1 MLSRL
6 LPPLGH
12 LLGVLAILISIAHAD
27 LISSLTSQSFTV
39 LVPSS
44 SGYSNAST
52 AFNLRF
58 TFKPAAIVFPKST
71 QDVSTILK
79 LATSFRHQAVAR
91 SGGHSYIANG
101 LGGENGVIVVD
112 LSNFKTVS
120 VDPSTKIATIGPG
133 IRLGDVALALNSNG
147 RAMPHGTCTYVGFG
161 GHSGHGGYGFTSRKW
176 GLTLDTITSLEVVLA
191 NGTIVTASSSSQS
204 DLFWALR
211 GSSSSFG
218 IVTAIHA
225 NTFAAPSST
234 TIFEYTWNLSA
245 SEASASLAAF
255 QSFVLSP
262 NLPQEFG
269 AEIVLTPGSSK
280 GRVVF
285 GLTGGWYAPADQFNT
300 VIALLLAKL
309 PTPANKTVTVGTYIH
324 SVQLLG
330 GLGQL
335 RTDGI
340 PDMLDTFYA
349 KSLMTP
355 EASPMSTASMNAFMN
370 YLANQG
376 FGTNTNWF
384 VEVELYGGTNSAI
397 NNVPLDATA
406 FAHRSSM
413 FTIQFYTSAPQGIP
427 PFPSQGFSL
436 LDGKRM
442 VDSIVDNNPKGWD
455 YGAYTN
461 YIDDRLNN
469 WQNLYYG
476 THYPRLKGLKDQYD
490 PNDIFKFPLS
500 IEE

>member
-1 MLSRL
+1 MLSHTF
-6 LPPLGH
+6 PPLGH
-12 LLGVLAILISIAHAD
+12 LLGVLAIFISIVHAD
-27 LISSLTSQSFTV
+27 LISNLTSQSFTV
-39 LVPSS
+39 LEPSS

-58 TFKPAAIVFPKST
+58 TFKPAAVAFPKSA

-101 LGGENGVIVVD
+101 LGGQNGIIIVD
-112 LSNFKTVS
+112 MSNFNTVS
-120 VDPSTKIATIGPG
+120 VDPSTNIATIGPG
-133 IRLGDVALALNSNG
+133 NRLGDVALALNSNG
-147 RAMPHGTCTYVGFG
+147 RAMPHGTCPYVGIG

-176 GLTLDTITSLEVVLA
+176 GLTLDTIMSLDVVLA
-191 NGTIVTASSSSQS
+191 NGTIVTASSSSHS

-225 NTFAAPSST
+225 ITFAAPSSVT
-234 TIFEYTWNLSA
+234 VFEYSWNLSA
-245 SEASASLAAF
+245 SEASSSLAAF

-262 NLPQEFG
+262 NFPQEFG
-269 AEIVLTPGSSK
+269 GEIVLTPGSSK
-280 GRVVF
+280 GRVAF
-285 GLTGGWYAPADQFNT
+285 GIHGGWYAPADQFNT
-300 VIALLLAKL
+300 VIAPLLAKL
-309 PTPANKTVTVGTYIH
+309 PTPANKTLTVGTYIN

-330 GLGQL
+330 GLGRL
-335 RTDGI
+335 NTVGI
-340 PDMLDTFYA
+340 PDTPNTFYA

-355 EASPMSTASMNAFMN
+355 EASPMSNASMNAFTT
-370 YLANQG
+370 YLANDG
-376 FGTNTNWF
+376 FGTNTQWF

-397 NNVPLDATA
+397 NNIPLDATA

-413 FTIQFYTSAPQGIP
+413 FTIQFYTSAPQGNP

-436 LDGKRM
+436 LDGM
-442 VDSIVDNNPKGWD
+442 VNSIVNNNPKGWD

-476 THYPRLKGLKDQYD
+476 THYPILKGLKDQYD
-490 PNDIFKFPLS
+490 PNDTFKFPLS